1 MVEISLHQWQAFV
14 AVVEHG
20 GYAKASEALDKSQS
34 SVSYNV
40 SRLETQLG
48 LRLFK
53 IEGRK
58 AVLTAAG
65 KQMLLRAK
73 HLLKQATNLEQ
84 VAQQLANLDKSE
96 VTIAMD
102 AIFPVEL
109 MFEVLA
115 KAGETEP
122 LLRVQLLETV
132 LGGTDEALMS
142 REVDLAISTHV
153 PPGFMGQHL
162 MRVEFMAVAAPSHP
176 LHKRVAPISF
186 DDLRDF
192 RQLVVRDGG
201 LKFKREAGA
210 WLEAQRRWTVSHI
223 TSAITAVRM
232 GQGFGWYPQAL
243 IATELETGALK
254 PLPLA
259 KGDKRYTDLYLII
272 AEGDIA
278 SPQVLALAAML
289 QNHVQN
295 KSSCTP
301 RENPPSH
308 PYGAE

>member
-1 MVEISLHQWQAFV
+1 MHISLQQWQAFV
-14 AVVEHG
+14 AVVEQG
-20 GYAKASEALDKSQS
+20 GYAKASEALNKSQS

-58 AVLTAAG
+58 SVLTSAG
-65 KQMLLRAK
+65 EQMLLRAK

-84 VAQQLANLDKSE
+84 VAKQLANLGKPE
-96 VTIAMD
+96 VVIAMD
-102 AIFPVEL
+102 TIFPTEL
-109 MFEVLA
+109 IFEVLA

-153 PPGFMGQHL
+153 PAGFMGQHL
-162 MRVEFMAVAAPSHP
+162 MRVEFIAVAAPSHP
-176 LHKRVAPISF
+176 LHKMTAPISF
-186 DDLRDF
+186 DNLRDF
-192 RQLVVRDGG
+192 RQLVVRDSG

-210 WLEAQRRWTVSHI
+210 WLEAQQRWTVSHI

-232 GQGFGWYPQAL
+232 GQGFGWYPKAL
-243 IATELETGALK
+243 IAKELAAGELK

-259 KGDKRYTDLYLII
+259 KGDKRYADVYLII
-272 AEGDIA
+272 AEGDMA
-278 SPQVLALAAML
+278 APQVLDLAARL
-289 QNHVQN
+289 QSRVCA
-295 KSSCTP
+295 KTI
-301 RENPPSH
+301 
-308 PYGAE
+308 